1 MAKSNAEKRSLADIG
16 ASVRRARVARQVTQE
31 RLAELTGL
39 NARMVQKIEAG
50 DINFLV
56 TTLGKIQAALRCD
69 WTELLGPEM
78 LAPPVGG
85 SRGLALV
92 LVEAAGEVR
101 QLRDVHATRQSNM
114 AALHIESDVP

>member
-39 NARMVQKIEAG
+39 NARMAQKIEAG

-69 WTELLGPEM
+69 WTGNAGTTGWRISRARLGS
-78 LAPPVGG
+78 G
-85 SRGLALV
+85 
-92 LVEAAGEVR
+92 
-101 QLRDVHATRQSNM
+101 
-114 AALHIESDVP
+114 